1 SERHLE
7 GAAQPERPERQAV
20 MDREGA
26 VEDDAA
32 ERAPPILVDPMELAI
47 HDLDGNE
54 AQGVVDEV
62 GRHVGKH
69 DESGSQADPPDHAR
83 VTDREYGLRLH
94 LGSFAPTNE
103 YRKSSTS
110 TPQRRPGLQSLTHCS
125 PPRRARSNDGFFAA
139 LRESGPWHEA
149 AVRECPPRA

>member
-26 VEDDAA
+26 VEHDAA
-32 ERAPPILVDPMELAI
+32 ERAPPILVDPMERAI
-47 HDLDGNE
+47 HDLDRNE

-69 DESGSQADPPDHAR
+69 DESGNQADPPDHAR
-83 VTDREYGLRLH
+83 VTDREYGLGLH

-110 TPQRRPGLQSLTHCS
+110 TPQRRPGLQYLTYCL
-125 PPRRARSNDGFFAA
+125 PLRRIRSNDGFFCATA
-139 LRESGPWHEA
+139 
-149 AVRECPPRA
+149 